1 MLSQAAKRD
10 YKRLTIDIEAEK
22 YRRKS
27 GTLITSDKGIE
38 TRINRSIQAEGEP
51 QSI

>member
-38 TRINRSIQAEGEP
+38 TMLESTKKVMKKTK
-51 QSI
+51 